1 MSAREGGVRMAV
13 FRVEK
18 TRDYTVMANHHLKNK
33 ELSLKAKGL
42 LSVML
47 SLPDNWDYT
56 LKGLSHINREGVDAI
71 REAVRE
77 LERAGY
83 ILRSRSR
90 DEQGRL
96 RGTEYIIYERPQSP
110 TPDKPVQDHPIL
122 ENPILD
128 SPALEKPAQEEPAL
142 ENPMQLNTNRSN
154 TYSSNTYSPIPHGEN
169 PYPSNPYPSSAKP
182 SPPADDVAVIREA
195 VHDRICFDSMAE
207 RFGQERMN
215 EIAEIMVE
223 VLASRSESITV
234 SGVSY
239 APKLVKD
246 RFMQINSFHIEYIF
260 NRMEETGSDIRNI
273 KRYLIAALFNA
284 PSTIANFYDALVRR
298 DEKRRYDWM
307 DDLDG

>member
-1 MSAREGGVRMAV
+1 MAV

-33 ELSLKAKGL
+33 TLSLKAKGL

-56 LKGLSHINREGVDAI
+56 LKGLSLINREGIDAI

-96 RGTEYIIYERPQSP
+96 RGTEYVIYERPHIP
-110 TPDKPVQDHPIL
+110 VPDSPVQENPML
-122 ENPILD
+122 ENPTQEN
-128 SPALEKPAQEEPAL
+128 PTLENPAQEIPVL

-154 TYSSNTYSPIPHGEN
+154 TQSSNTYSSIPHAET
-169 PYPSNPYPSSAKP
+169 PYPSNPYPSCAKASRLP
-182 SPPADDVAVIREA
+182 VDDVETLRNTVRSN
-195 VHDRICFDSMAE
+195 ICYESMAE
-207 RFGQERMN
+207 RFGRERVN
-215 EIAEIMVE
+215 EIVEIIVE
-223 VLASRSESITV
+223 VLASQCETITV
-234 SGVSY
+234 SGTTYSSQ
-239 APKLVKD
+239 LVKE
-246 RFMQINSFHIEYIF
+246 RFWQINSFHVEYIF
-260 NRMEETGSDIRNI
+260 SRMEETGSDIRNI
-273 KRYLIAALFNA
+273 KRYLVTALFNA
-284 PSTIANFYDALVRR
+284 PSTITNHYDALVRR
-298 DEKRRYDWM
+298 DERRRYDWM